1 MRELEGR
8 IAVVTGGARGIGKAI
23 CQTLAGEG
31 ARVAV
36 CDVDYE
42 ASRQTVEEMK
52 DQGLSAFAVKLDVS
66 SGREVKKVFGKI
78 IDDFGKVDILVNNAG
93 ICYYV
98 PFEKITEEEWD
109 RVLAVNLK
117 GTFLCCQA
125 VMHSM
130 MAQRW
135 GKIVNISSVAAKIGG
150 ILAGAHYSASKAGV
164 ICLTKSLALR
174 LAPYGINVNGIC
186 PGQIRTRMTDIWSEE
201 EKGIFIKQ
209 IPLGHFGEPRD
220 IAETVLFLASE
231 KAKFITGEI
240 VDVNGGLFMD

>member
-174 LAPYGINVNGIC
+174 LAPYGVNVNGIC

-201 EKGIFIKQ
+201 EKGIFRKQ

-220 IAETVLFLASE
+220 IAETVLFLVSE
-231 KAKFITGEI
+231 RAKFITGEI

>member
-164 ICLTKSLALR
+164 IAFTKSLAKEVSGR
-174 LAPYGINVNGIC
+174 GITVNCVAPGFIE
-186 PGQIRTRMTDIWSEE
+186 TRMTGVFSEE
-201 EKGIFIKQ
+201 EKRNILSQ
-209 IPLGHFGEPRD
+209 IPCGRLGKPED
-220 IAETVLFLASE
+220 VAWVVAFLCSDYA
-231 KAKFITGEI
+231 FY
-240 VDVNGGLFMD
+240 VNGEVINVSGGLYM